1 MSSEA
6 ATVSGIVA
14 RVGGISRRRSAWDGS
29 LAEASSFDDLDLEL
43 GGKTIDLHHDGRPI
57 GELVYCELGSDD
69 RFRVV
74 GVVEGLQLDKID
86 GHLRELRARDARQPA
101 GAARTQ
107 LHREGST
114 ASQHRTHPHAGEP
127 GSAAAALADRR
138 HPGLQRPSRLAA
150 LLALG
155 GLTAPGPSSTAGRLR
170 TWTASRIIDRREADD
185 GLPFSPGDVY
195 PETRPPGAMRHGAV
209 VRRSVL
215 RIS

>member
-86 GHLRELRARDARQPA
+86 GHLRELRARDARQPEPWRRLPRDA
-101 GAARTQ
+101 PARRDATRRRSPPLSPAHQ
-107 LHREGST
+107 L
-114 ASQHRTHPHAGEP
+114 
-127 GSAAAALADRR
+127 
-138 HPGLQRPSRLAA
+138 
-150 LLALG
+150 
-155 GLTAPGPSSTAGRLR
+155 
-170 TWTASRIIDRREADD
+170 
-185 GLPFSPGDVY
+185 
-195 PETRPPGAMRHGAV
+195 GAV
-209 VRRSVL
+209 EL
-215 RIS
+215 PA